1 MVFSFLYKSII
12 HRIIELCCKVLIY
25 VNEVHGTLVG
35 EIGQAVSE
43 LADRAM
49 VYESGFTE
57 IDGSDDAHITQESL
71 EEVQKRVEGN
81 MEAFAGEVG
90 SLSDILY
97 SVSDLFASALP
108 STESVSNNYD
118 AIRETTTNLNQST
131 GSYEA
136 SHLGDCANING
147 MLESVLSII
156 SAQSAGTISVNNYSA
171 GKIANLDAFRTLQE
185 SYGASVQYY
194 SDNMQQIA
202 DAHENIASKI
212 EAEIAAAEKAAAEER
227 ARKGFWDAAAAIGT
241 MAIGAAAIICTGGAA
256 TPLVVAAGVSAV
268 AYGASNLGEAG
279 QDVYYGLKGDAQ
291 TKSFNLLRDTVFMG
305 NQTVYDIWGSASTAM
320 SLGFA
325 FAGAG
330 TQAAVQAGS
339 VNPLS
344 GKGITLALK
353 GNAKA
358 LLHSS
363 VPDIIKGAA
372 KFTGKT
378 ILTVGTGVVTEKI
391 ITPFT
396 SEDFGRLAGIIAA
409 GEVAN
414 KTFTSKISKWDDCNK
429 PRYDQYMEHK
439 AVYDNPKY
447 YNQNT
452 GETIWP
458 PNDGAAGEVTTTV
471 LPEGTR
477 IDRYGSDFGTYTS
490 PEGTPYEMRSVAP
503 GTDQKPYSVFEVQ
516 SPLEVQSSEVAPWF
530 DQPGGGIQYKL
541 PESVDD
547 LLEAGIIRRVK

>member
-1 MVFSFLYKSII
+1 MTPMELLV
-12 HRIIELCCKVLIY
+12 ELCCKVLIY

-35 EIGQAVSE
+35 VIGQAVSE

-241 MAIGAAAIICTGGAA
+241 MAIGAAAII
-256 TPLVVAAGVSAV
+256 
-268 AYGASNLGEAG
+268 
-279 QDVYYGLKGDAQ
+279 
-291 TKSFNLLRDTVFMG
+291 
-305 NQTVYDIWGSASTAM
+305 
-320 SLGFA
+320 
-325 FAGAG
+325 
-330 TQAAVQAGS
+330 
-339 VNPLS
+339 
-344 GKGITLALK
+344 
-353 GNAKA
+353 
-358 LLHSS
+358 
-363 VPDIIKGAA
+363 
-372 KFTGKT
+372 
-378 ILTVGTGVVTEKI
+378 
-391 ITPFT
+391 
-396 SEDFGRLAGIIAA
+396 
-409 GEVAN
+409 
-414 KTFTSKISKWDDCNK
+414 
-429 PRYDQYMEHK
+429 
-439 AVYDNPKY
+439 
-447 YNQNT
+447 
-452 GETIWP
+452 
-458 PNDGAAGEVTTTV
+458 
-471 LPEGTR
+471 
-477 IDRYGSDFGTYTS
+477 
-490 PEGTPYEMRSVAP
+490 
-503 GTDQKPYSVFEVQ
+503 
-516 SPLEVQSSEVAPWF
+516 
-530 DQPGGGIQYKL
+530 
-541 PESVDD
+541 
-547 LLEAGIIRRVK
+547 